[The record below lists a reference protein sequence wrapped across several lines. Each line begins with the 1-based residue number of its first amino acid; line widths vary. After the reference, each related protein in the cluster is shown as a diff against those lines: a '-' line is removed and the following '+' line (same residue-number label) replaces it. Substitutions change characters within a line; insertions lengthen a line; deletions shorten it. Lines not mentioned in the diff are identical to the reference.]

1 MIQILK
7 NIDNANMGPKEYAF
21 LAICLVVI
29 IGSSILFGK
38 LNSKKA

>member
-21 LAICLVVI
+21 LVICLVVI
-29 IGSSILFGK
+29 IGSSMLFGK
-38 LNSKKA
+38 LNDKKA